1 MKLLPTVIY
10 VTHRDTGA
18 WNEDLRKIHNE
29 NTAKEILSMHISEF
43 GLRVENM
50 KLFSAPSVLL
60 LHLLI
65 HLCIT

>member
-10 VTHRDTGA
+10 VTHRDTGT

-29 NTAKEILSMHISEF
+29 NTSKEILPMHISEF
-43 GLRVENM
+43 GLGL

-60 LHLLI
+60 LRLLI
-65 HLCIT
+65 HLCTT